1 MRQRL
6 SGHRKR
12 HKQVVELEITAFMNL
27 MVILVPF
34 LLLSAVFSRLTI
46 LQLDLPQAAAEQQE
60 QAELPEFSL
69 QVVVRRTS
77 LSVVDGASGLLLAEY
92 ENAPARIGIGTRI
105 EDYDFTA
112 LRNKLVEIKTSML
125 SGEIK
130 DSRSATILYESN
142 VNYEVIVRIM
152 DTVRAK
158 PSVRSGYAVQVE
170 LFPSLSVGDAP
181 PKADDRLG
189 AGGGYRS

>member
-60 QAELPEFSL
+60 QVELPEFSL
-69 QVVVRRTS
+69 QVIVRRAS
-77 LSVVDGASGLLLAEY
+77 LSVVDGASGLVLAKY
-92 ENAPARIGIGTRI
+92 DNALAPNGDGKQV
-105 EDYDFTA
+105 DGYDFTS
-112 LRNKLVEIKTSML
+112 LRNKLVEIKTSMQA
-125 SGEIK
+125 GDIK
-130 DSRSATILYESN
+130 DSRKATILYESD
-142 VNYEVIVRIM
+142 VNYDVIVRAM

-158 PSVRSGYAVQVE
+158 PSVRSGHAVQVE

-181 PKADDRLG
+181 PESDEPLG
-189 AGGGYRS
+189 ANGGNRS

>member
-6 SGHRKR
+6 TGHRKR

-46 LQLDLPQAAAEQQE
+46 LQLDLPQAASEQQE

-69 QVVVRRTS
+69 QVIVRRTS

-92 ENAPARIGIGTRI
+92 ENAPAPIGIGTRI
-105 EDYDFTA
+105 SDYDFSA
-112 LRNKLVEIKTSML
+112 LRSKLVEVKTSML
-125 SGEIK
+125 AGEIK
-130 DSRSATILYESN
+130 DSRRATILYENN
-142 VNYEVIVRIM
+142 VNYEVIVRVM

-170 LFPSLSVGDAP
+170 LFPALSVGDAP